1 MAATADPRAK
11 PVAAPPPHHLE
22 PWAHQHQPSP
32 RRMPAVLPAAA
43 ASSPAGGGCAAAR
56 DRRRSSSSH
65 RRGGAAAQAVAEEPC
80 DGGIEAL
87 RAKLMGHLRDAADK
101 LRVPQPAS
109 RGTSLPRRPPPPP
122 PPPKP
127 ANPPPETDS
136 EPEPELRAPP
146 PPPPKPAG
154 PPPETDSEPEGELR
168 APPPPPAPPQQQEH
182 QPQQAEA
189 ATRPWNLRER
199 SRRRPAAAR
208 SWAASASL
216 APPPSSSRRR
226 RKRAPFSVSLT
237 AEEIEEDIYALTGA
251 RPRRRPRKRPRA
263 VQRQLDSLF
272 PGLWLT
278 EITADA
284 YRVPDE

>member
-11 PVAAPPPHHLE
+11 PPAAAPHHLE
-22 PWAHQHQPSP
+22 PWAHQASP
-32 RRMPAVLPAAA
+32 AAAHRSMPVLPAVAP
-43 ASSPAGGGCAAAR
+43 PAGGGCTASR
-56 DRRRSSSSH
+56 DRRRSSSSSH
-65 RRGGAAAQAVAEEPC
+65 RRGGADRVVGEEPY

-87 RAKLMGHLRDAADK
+87 RAKLMGHLRDAADR
-101 LRVPQPAS
+101 LRVPQPPGRS
-109 RGTSLPRRPPPPP
+109 TSPPHPRSPPAP
-122 PPPKP
+122 PPPKT
-127 ANPPPETDS
+127 ASPPTESTGS

-146 PPPPKPAG
+146 PPPP
-154 PPPETDSEPEGELR
+154 PPPS
-168 APPPPPAPPQQQEH
+168 APAQQQQQPPQAD
-182 QPQQAEA
+182 P

-208 SWAASASL
+208 SWAASPS
-216 APPPSSSRRR
+216 PPPPPSRRR
-226 RKRAPFSVSLT
+226 RKRAPFSVALT
-237 AEEIEEDIYALTGA
+237 AEEVEEDIYALTGA